1 MTGKLKIEI
10 VESFETLSNLLK
22 QEKNSQ
28 KKERI
33 QVLYW
38 LKTNLAETIGNLSA
52 LSGKHRTTV
61 SRWLSLYRK
70 GGLSKMLDIYKS
82 SGRKPEIS
90 PEIQQA
96 LIQEL
101 NEKEGFSSYKEI
113 QTWLYTVHDLDV
125 AYKVVH
131 DTVHYR
137 LQAKLKVPR
146 RSNVKK
152 DVEAEAE
159 FKKKFQK

>member
-1 MTGKLKIEI
+1 MTGKLEIEI
-10 VESFETLSNLLK
+10 IESVETLSRLLK
-22 QEKNSQ
+22 QERNPQ

-33 QVLYW
+33 QALYW
-38 LKTNLAETIGNLSA
+38 TKTNLAETIGHLSA

-61 SRWLSLYRK
+61 SRWLSSYRT
-70 GGLSKMLDIYKS
+70 GGISKMLEIYKS
-82 SGRKPEIS
+82 SGRKPKIP

-96 LIQEL
+96 LINEL

-131 DTVHYR
+131 ETVRYR
-137 LQAKLKVPR
+137 LKAKLKVPR
-146 RSNVKK
+146 RTNVKK

-159 FKKKFQK
+159 FKKKFQR